1 MYGFVRTV
9 FEEKGAAMSI
19 IAMIIGSG
27 IVIGTIM
34 GCVSHSR
41 SDQTTERDLI
51 KMKIGIAK
59 KCRETKN
66 PVCGMDAQEF
76 INKQER
82 QLELMDELDR
92 LAAQEERKK
101 KNE

>member
-1 MYGFVRTV
+1 
-9 FEEKGAAMSI
+9 MSI

-27 IVIGTIM
+27 IIIGTIV
-34 GCVSHSR
+34 GCVSHSK

-59 KCRETKN
+59 KCREMKT

-76 INKQER
+76 INKQEL
-82 QLELMDELDR
+82 QLKLMDDLDK
-92 LAAQEERKK
+92 AAQEERKK
-101 KNE
+101 N

>member
-27 IVIGTIM
+27 IVIGTIV

-59 KCRETKN
+59 KCREMHT

-82 QLELMDELDR
+82 QLKLMDELDK
-92 LAAQEERKK
+92 LAQKEEKENKK
-101 KNE
+101 